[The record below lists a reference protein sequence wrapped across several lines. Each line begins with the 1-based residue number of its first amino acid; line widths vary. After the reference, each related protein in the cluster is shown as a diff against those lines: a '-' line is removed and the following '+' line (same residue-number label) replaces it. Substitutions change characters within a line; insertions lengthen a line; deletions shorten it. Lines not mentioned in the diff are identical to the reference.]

1 MKPDTLTQ
9 RAARCGPR
17 TLIIGDLHL
26 SPNRPDITQAFSR
39 FLNTEIDGAD
49 ALYIVGDLFEAW
61 IGDDDLSDFSTAI
74 AAMLKRASERV
85 PIFFCHGNRDFLL
98 GPRFAQRCGMTLLPE
113 PEVLELYG
121 KTTLILHGDSLCT
134 EDREYQKFRRLRN
147 RPWFRVLVL
156 SLPLSLR
163 RGLARRA
170 RARSKMET
178 QMKDASIM
186 DVSPKA
192 VDTLME
198 KYGACRLIHG
208 HTHRPAIHDLPQ
220 CRQRL
225 VVGDWYTQDSVL
237 VITPDQSTLFSRAL

>member
-1 MKPDTLTQ
+1 MTQ
-9 RAARCGPR
+9 RAAVSGPR

-26 SPNRPDITQAFSR
+26 SPTRPDITQAFLR
-39 FLNTEIDGAD
+39 FLDNELDGAD

-61 IGDDDLSDFSTAI
+61 IGDDDVTDFTQSI
-74 AAMLKRASERV
+74 AEQLKRASAKL
-85 PIFFCHGNRDFLL
+85 PIYFCHGNRDFLL
-98 GPRFAQRCGMTLLPE
+98 GPRFAQRCGMSLLPE

-147 RPWFRVLVL
+147 RPWFRLLVL

-170 RARSKMET
+170 RARSKMHT
-178 QMKDASIM
+178 QMKDARIM

-192 VDTLME
+192 VDSLME
-198 KYGACRLIHG
+198 RYGARRLIHG

-220 CRQRL
+220 QRQRL
-225 VVGDWYTQDSVL
+225 VVGDWYSQDSVL
-237 VITPDQSTLFSRAL
+237 VITPNDATLESRAL

>member
-9 RAARCGPR
+9 RAAQCGPR

-26 SPNRPDITQAFSR
+26 SPNRPDITQAFAR
-39 FLNTEIDGAD
+39 FLDNEIDGAD

-61 IGDDDLSDFSTAI
+61 IGDDDLSDFTLDI
-74 AAMLKRASERV
+74 ADKLKRASERV
-85 PIFFCHGNRDFLL
+85 PIYFCHGNRDFLL
-98 GPRFAQRCGMTLLPE
+98 GPRFAQRCGMKLLPE
-113 PEVLELYG
+113 PEVVALYG
-121 KTTLILHGDSLCT
+121 ETTLILHGDSLCT

-147 RPWFRVLVL
+147 RPWFRMLVL

-163 RGLARRA
+163 QGLARRA
-170 RARSKMET
+170 RARSKMQT
-178 QMKDASIM
+178 QMKDARIM

-192 VDTLME
+192 VEAIME
-198 KYGACRLIHG
+198 KYDASRLIHG

-220 CRQRL
+220 RRQRL

-237 VITPDQSTLFSRAL
+237 VVTPDESTLYSRAL